1 MKSVLSTTIRSSI
14 SFISSILLA
23 FTSSTLSH
31 AADFSIQAGAAAA
44 KGTSQVTDLF
54 GGGGIFTTVT
64 NTLLFLVGAISVI
77 MLVVGGLRYTISG
90 GNSTAVTAAKN
101 TVLYAIVG
109 LIISILA
116 YAIINFVLGTLAPSG
131 SAGTNV

>member
-1 MKSVLSTTIRSSI
+1 MKKIQLTTIRSCI
-14 SFISSILLA
+14 GLTGSILLA
-23 FTSSTLSH
+23 IIVSPLSF
-31 AADFSIQAGAAAA
+31 AADFTIQSGAEAAR
-44 KGTSQVTDLF
+44 GSSQVTDLF
-54 GGGGIFTTVT
+54 GTTGIFTTIS

-131 SAGTNV
+131 SGGTNV